1 MKSFRKSV
9 FRLFLATLF
18 LLFIAWVGMK
28 AMQYHVDYE
37 RMIRDAQRFLR
48 ENDVVGFVQGKAIP
62 FFQQKVIPAIENVI
76 NTIKGWFA

>member
-9 FRLFLATLF
+9 FRLFLATFF

-28 AMQYHVDYE
+28 AMQYHEDYE
-37 RMIRDAQRFLR
+37 RMIRDAQRFLC
-48 ENDVVGFVQGKAIP
+48 ENDVVRFVQGKAIP
-62 FFQQKVIPAIENVI
+62 FFRGKAIPAIENVI